1 MILFF
6 DLNERLTQSVAS
18 LALMNPL
25 TSVIKMTQNQI
36 LTRYKAATML
46 TLLAM
51 LMLTGCQTM
60 YYGAMEKIGVEKRDI
75 MVDRVDNAREAQ
87 QEAREQFSSALDKF
101 IAVTNYSGA
110 ELEKQYNILKDE
122 YEESQSRAEEVRDRI
137 QSVEDVATALFAEW
151 AEEIKLYSSADL
163 RRASEKQLNTTKK
176 SYSKLMLAMK
186 AAEKKIDPVLAAFND
201 RVLFLKHN
209 LNANAI
215 ASLKNQRQSVEVDIQ
230 ALIRD
235 MNRSIA
241 EADSFIQSMSGE

>member
-1 MILFF
+1 MTRTQPLSRYKVPTLFA
-6 DLNERLTQSVAS
+6 LLAV
-18 LALMNPL
+18 LAL
-25 TSVIKMTQNQI
+25 
-36 LTRYKAATML
+36 A
-46 TLLAM
+46 
-51 LMLTGCQTM
+51 GCQTM

-110 ELEKQYNILKDE
+110 ELEKQYRILKDE
-122 YEESQSRAEEVRDRI
+122 YEESQSRAEAVRERI
-137 QSVEDVATALFAEW
+137 QSVEDVAGALFTEW

-163 RRASEKQLNTTKK
+163 RRASQQQLNSTKK
-176 SYSKLMLAMK
+176 SYSKLMLAMQS
-186 AAEKKIDPVLAAFND
+186 AEKKIEPVLAAFND

-230 ALIRD
+230 ALIKD